1 LDGNLFKDTAGNSM
15 MTVPLRDTLNP
26 YEYVDPLL
34 AARLSS
40 SAGSAFYTSMAIM
53 AINLSLSIVFGGSL
67 DAMWTMV
74 NLVQLISLLP
84 LQSIPYPPTVVI
96 FFKMMLA
103 SHAEPG
109 WMPNVIG
116 DHILRREE
124 FTVRPYTDYFEAYE
138 YVSGSFILNSGKKF
152 MIMIMLLV
160 SYPFIR
166 FMDGRYS
173 DKHPYWHSLE
183 DFSWDVHVQHAL
195 ENFPDSLRY
204 LLSRCHSEPTGH
216 AFGDRGGQRIGDLC
230 FGHSS
235 ASYVRTRLPSP
246 SHAEELHYHFYPCLP
261 EAVFVDNKGTED
273 EQPYTVHVLSLLPD

>member
-1 LDGNLFKDTAGNSM
+1 M

-124 FTVRPYTDYFEAYE
+124 FTVRSYTDYFEAYG

-173 DKHPYWHSLE
+173 DKHPYCTPWRTFHGMFTYSMPLRTFLIAYVTFCLDATLNLLDMPLE
-183 DFSWDVHVQHAL
+183 TVEDNVS
-195 ENFPDSLRY
+195 
-204 LLSRCHSEPTGH
+204 
-216 AFGDRGGQRIGDLC
+216 
-230 FGHSS
+230 
-235 ASYVRTRLPSP
+235 
-246 SHAEELHYHFYPCLP
+246 
-261 EAVFVDNKGTED
+261 AVFALATAVLIMYAPVFLLHLMQKN
-273 EQPYTVHVLSLLPD
+273 YTII